1 MFYLSLF
8 WDYLKQYFKMR
19 FAYRMDFV
27 NGIFSDFIFQ
37 LTNLIFI
44 LVVFQ
49 HTSLLK
55 GWSRDEIIFIYG
67 FFLVPYAVFSTFFNL
82 WEFQEKYIIKGE
94 MDRVLTRPAHNL
106 FQVMLETMDPQS
118 LVGAVTGLIIMVYSG
133 VRLGLDISWYDPIV
147 FVLLVLSGALVY
159 GGVYTGIAAIGFF
172 TDSKTGI
179 SPMIYN
185 IQSYGRYPV
194 NIYNKAIRL
203 LLTWVLPFAFVG
215 VYPAAYFLKRQELY
229 SYSLL
234 TPVIGVV
241 FFVLGIMLW
250 NYGVKN
256 YKGAGS

>member
-27 NGIFSDFIFQ
+27 NGILSDFVFQ

-55 GWSRDEIIFIYG
+55 GWSKDEIIFIYG

-94 MDRVLTRPAHNL
+94 MDRILTRPAHNL

-118 LVGAVTGLIIMVYSG
+118 LVGAATGLIIMTYSG
-133 VRLGLDISWYDPIV
+133 IQLGLDFSWYDPIV
-147 FVLLVLSGALVY
+147 FVLLVISGALVY

-185 IQSYGRYPV
+185 VQNYGRYPV
-194 NIYNKAIRL
+194 NIYNKAIRF
-203 LLTWVLPFAFVG
+203 LLTWILPFAFVG
-215 VYPAAYFLKRQELY
+215 VYPAAYFLKRQEYYFY
-229 SYSLL
+229 SML

-241 FFVLGIMLW
+241 FFALGVMAW